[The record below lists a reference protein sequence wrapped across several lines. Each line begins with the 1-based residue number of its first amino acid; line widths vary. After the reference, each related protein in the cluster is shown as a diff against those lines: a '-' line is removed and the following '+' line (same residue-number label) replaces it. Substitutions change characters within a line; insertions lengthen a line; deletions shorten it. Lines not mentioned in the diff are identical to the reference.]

1 MKKFGA
7 LFGCT
12 ALLSVSVSTYAAPA
26 YVDFVEPRARGNDS
40 VVYNPD
46 PMSAGA
52 SGLTTFNVSNMDVP
66 GTFGVDMSVG
76 ISKTITEAKWSCMH
90 TTGNYQFAIVEGW
103 QGGYG
108 QNTGLASAVKDAW
121 NAGFKDVDVY
131 AFMCPNCHNS
141 AASATQLVNYLKSN
155 NVRFGMIW
163 LDVEQCSGCWSTN
176 LAANCEFV
184 KSLASEYLRLGV
196 KIGVYSSE
204 GEWPQTVGASCTG
217 LNAHPLWYAHY
228 DGVPSF
234 SDGLYRFGGW
244 TKPAIKQFADSAGN
258 SCGISVDRSW
268 YP

>member
-141 AASATQLVNYLKSN
+141 AASATQLVNYLKRYTTQFSLRCQRGIEPWMLDMLERG
-155 NVRFGMIW
+155 VGMWCQSAIFRHDACRCCTYAYVV
-163 LDVEQCSGCWSTN
+163 LLTGTERLLLLIKSRPLPMCDCVGLCGCTCDCTAITSVSG
-176 LAANCEFV
+176 
-184 KSLASEYLRLGV
+184 
-196 KIGVYSSE
+196 
-204 GEWPQTVGASCTG
+204 
-217 LNAHPLWYAHY
+217 
-228 DGVPSF
+228 
-234 SDGLYRFGGW
+234 
-244 TKPAIKQFADSAGN
+244 
-258 SCGISVDRSW
+258 
-268 YP
+268 